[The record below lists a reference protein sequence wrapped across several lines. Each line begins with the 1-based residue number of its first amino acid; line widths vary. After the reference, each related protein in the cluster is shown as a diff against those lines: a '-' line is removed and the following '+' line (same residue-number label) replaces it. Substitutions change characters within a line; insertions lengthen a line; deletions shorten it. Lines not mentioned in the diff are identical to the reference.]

1 MSSPVEFFAEMKTFL
16 AFSDQDVANLSAL
29 SPLFAKHGAAITDR
43 FYDVLGTFPSTA
55 ALVEGRIDMLKATH
69 ARWMGD
75 LFCGT
80 YDEGYL
86 NGRLK
91 IGQVHVKIGLDP
103 MYVEAVMSLIRH
115 DALAVMAREI
125 TDLGELVSKYQ
136 SLLKVLD
143 IDLMIINYAYAEERL
158 DRLAGFT
165 GMKRTLIENVIRKAK
180 R

>member
-1 MSSPVEFFAEMKTFL
+1 MSTPVEFFAEMKTFL
-16 AFSDQDVANLSAL
+16 AFSDQDIANLSQSEL
-29 SPLFAKHGAAITDR
+29 LPYRS
-43 FYDVLGTFPSTA
+43 
-55 ALVEGRIDMLKATH
+55 LVP
-69 ARWMGD
+69 
-75 LFCGT
+75 
-80 YDEGYL
+80 
-86 NGRLK
+86 
-91 IGQVHVKIGLDP
+91 VHVKIGLDP

-115 DALAVMAREI
+115 DALAVMSREI
-125 TDLGELVSKYQ
+125 TDLSELVSKYQ

>member
-1 MSSPVEFFAEMKTFL
+1 MSTPVEFFAEMKTFL
-16 AFSDQDVANLSAL
+16 AFSDQDIANLSSL
-29 SPLFAKHGAAITDR
+29 SALFATQGIAITDR

-80 YDEGYL
+80 YDEAYL

-91 IGQVHVKIGLDP
+91 IGQIHVKIGLDP

-115 DALAVMAREI
+115 DALAVMSREI
-125 TDLGELVSKYQ
+125 TDLSELVSKYQ